1 MHHYEKCLIIRKK
14 SRRKCW
20 LLNGL
25 WDAALIIYETIC
37 RRGDALTYCVDQMA
51 HRLSFHWITLD
62 TSFHAHLIKYKM
74 SMTRQTLILLL
85 LSSWGGKNLGFHLAA
100 NSGGEDGRESRSQKK
115 CGWRGINQRQTSR
128 PFFWIPGKL
137 LENRIS
143 FLLLKGIAQNG
154 WDRIQIVINTH
165 DKNINPS
172 ARQPSASQS
181 QHQVPRVPRGQ
192 LFRHTTVREI
202 SGCSCAS
209 AHRVEAADGYE
220 INPWITSTQ
229 LSSFPPG
236 NTG

>member
-1 MHHYEKCLIIRKK
+1 MGRCTYIL
-14 SRRKCW
+14 CW
-20 LLNGL
+20 PDGSQTVLPLNYPRHL
-25 WDAALIIYETIC
+25 FPCSPNKIQNEH
-37 RRGDALTYCVDQMA
+37 DQA
-51 HRLSFHWITLD
+51 NPYSPSTQFLR
-62 TSFHAHLIKYKM
+62 
-74 SMTRQTLILLL
+74 
-85 LSSWGGKNLGFHLAA
+85 GKNLGFHLTA
-100 NSGGEDGRESRSQKK
+100 NSGGEDGRESRSPNK

-128 PFFWIPGKL
+128 PFFWIPEKL

-181 QHQVPRVPRGQ
+181 QHQVPRVPWGQ

-209 AHRVEAADGYE
+209 AHRVEAAGGYE